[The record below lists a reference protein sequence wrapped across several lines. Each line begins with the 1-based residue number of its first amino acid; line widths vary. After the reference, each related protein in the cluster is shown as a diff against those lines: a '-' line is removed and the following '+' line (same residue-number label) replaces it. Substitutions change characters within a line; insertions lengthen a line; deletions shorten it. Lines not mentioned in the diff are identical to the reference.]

1 VDTRHVSSLRDAI
14 KFPLTKWKCLEMP
27 GCLEIPFGN
36 AVSFIATWQ
45 CRYNATWRGGGCVE
59 LFCFLSYFPRGS
71 TVKKLFGITVLL
83 VVLYSLDTVLLF
95 KKTVPLVLAP
105 LGNFG

>member
-1 VDTRHVSSLRDAI
+1 M
-14 KFPLTKWKCLEMP
+14 PL
-27 GCLEIPFGN
+27 CLEIPFGN

-71 TVKKLFGITVLL
+71 TVKKLFCDNRPSSSTVLFG
-83 VVLYSLDTVLLF
+83 YST
-95 KKTVPLVLAP
+95 TI
-105 LGNFG
+105 